1 MNNNNNL
8 TAALG
13 QFLKNSMAVYPKSG
27 QGFYVNFG
35 QLKVELDDDAMLT
48 TNVLISA
55 GFAQSANT
63 PNEWNTRRGAGGMT
77 NLFATFPQ
85 GGLVTILDVLV
96 PV

>member
-8 TAALG
+8 EASLG
-13 QFLKNSMAVYPKSG
+13 QFLKNAMAVYPKSG

-35 QLKVELDDDAMLT
+35 QLQAELDDDAVLT

-77 NLFATFPQ
+77 NLFSAFPE
-85 GGLVTILDVLV
+85 GGLVDILDALE